1 MFRAASGIGN
11 LQPHSDRSVVTQGEI
26 AMILI
31 TGASGNAGGA
41 VLREALKGGSGAR
54 AMYRS
59 KEEAAKVPQSA
70 TAVIADFA
78 DQQSLRRALE
88 GIDTVYLVCSPVR
101 ELVELESNMI
111 DACREAGVKH
121 VVLNSALG
129 AGDFAKSFPSWH
141 RKVEDKLKAS
151 GIAYTILRPNG
162 FMQNLIA
169 YFAPSIRA
177 QGAFYQ
183 STGDAKIS
191 HLDLRDIAVAAAKIL
206 HSPSQYAGKI
216 YELNGPEALSYAEVA
231 EKISKATGRKV
242 SYVDIPLDAQR
253 KALLDMG
260 MPDFMVT
267 ALLELQEYYASG
279 EASKVDGTLESLI
292 NRAPTKMDGFLKE
305 NADQFRE
312 QAAKA

>member
-1 MFRAASGIGN
+1 MCEFCRPAAIAARNSG
-11 LQPHSDRSVVTQGEI
+11 DI

-31 TGASGNAGGA
+31 TGASGNAGGT
-41 VLREALKGGSGAR
+41 VLREVLKTGSGAR

-59 KEEAAKVPQSA
+59 KEEAAKVPQGA
-70 TAVIADFA
+70 AAAVADFA
-78 DQQSLRRALE
+78 DKSSLRRALE
-88 GIDTVYLVCSPVR
+88 GVDTVYLVCSPVR

-111 DACREAGVKH
+111 DVCREAGVKH

-129 AGDFAKSFPSWH
+129 AGDFPKSFPSWH
-141 RKVEDKLKAS
+141 RKVEDKLKGS
-151 GIAYTILRPNG
+151 GMAYTILRPNG

-169 YFAPSIRA
+169 YFAPPIRA

-183 STGDAKIS
+183 STGNAKIS
-191 HLDLRDIAVAAAKIL
+191 HIDLRDIAAAAAKIL
-206 HSPSQYAGKI
+206 RSPARHAEKI

-242 SYVDIPLDAQR
+242 QYVDIPPDAQR
-253 KALLDMG
+253 KALLEMG

-267 ALLELQEYYASG
+267 ALLELEEYYASG
-279 EASKVDGTLESLI
+279 KASRVDGTLESLLH
-292 NRAPTKMDGFLKE
+292 RAPTKMDDFLKGF
-305 NADQFRE
+305 ADQFRE

>member
-1 MFRAASGIGN
+1 
-11 LQPHSDRSVVTQGEI
+11 
-26 AMILI
+26 MILI

-41 VLREALKGGSGAR
+41 VLREVLKSGSGVR

-59 KEEAAKVPQSA
+59 KEEAAKAAKGA

-78 DQQSLRRALE
+78 DKQSLRGALE
-88 GIDTVYLVCSPVR
+88 GVDAVYLVCSPVR

-129 AGDFAKSFPSWH
+129 AGDFPKSFPSWH

-151 GIAYTILRPNG
+151 GMNYTMLRPNG

-183 STGDAKIS
+183 STGDAKVS
-191 HLDLRDIAVAAAKIL
+191 HIDLRDIAAAAAAIL
-206 HSPSQYAGKI
+206 RSPSQHAGKI
-216 YELNGPEALSYAEVA
+216 YGLNGPEALSYAEVA

-242 SYVDIPLDAQR
+242 QYVEIPPDAQR
-253 KALLDMG
+253 KALLDVG
-260 MPDFMVT
+260 MPDFLVT

-279 EASKVDGTLESLI
+279 KASKVDGTLESLI
-292 NRAPTKMDGFLKE
+292 HRAPIKMDAFLTE
-305 NADQFRE
+305 DADQFRE

>member
-1 MFRAASGIGN
+1 
-11 LQPHSDRSVVTQGEI
+11 
-26 AMILI
+26 MILI

-41 VLREALKGGSGAR
+41 VLREVLKNGSGVQ

-59 KEEAAKVPQSA
+59 KEGTAKVPHGA

-78 DQQSLRRALE
+78 DQQSLSRALE

-101 ELVELESNMI
+101 ELVQLESNMI
-111 DACREAGVKH
+111 DACREAGVKRI
-121 VVLNSALG
+121 VLNSALG
-129 AGDFAKSFPSWH
+129 AEDFAKSFPSWH
-141 RKVEDKLKAS
+141 RKVEDKLKGS
-151 GIAYTILRPNG
+151 GMDFTILRPNG

-183 STGDAKIS
+183 STGNAKVS
-191 HLDLRDIAVAAAKIL
+191 HIDMRDIAVAAAKIL
-206 HSPSQYAGKI
+206 SSPAHHSGKI
-216 YELNGPEALSYAEVA
+216 YELNGAEALSYAEIA

-242 SYVDIPLDAQR
+242 QYVDIPANAQR

-260 MPDFMVT
+260 MPDFLVT

-279 EASKVDGTLESLI
+279 KASKVDGTLESLI
-292 NRAPTKMDGFLKE
+292 PRAPTTMDEFLKE
-305 NADQFRE
+305 FADQFRQ

>member
-1 MFRAASGIGN
+1 
-11 LQPHSDRSVVTQGEI
+11 
-26 AMILI
+26 MILI

-41 VLREALKGGSGAR
+41 VLREVLKSGSGVR

-59 KEEAAKVPQSA
+59 KEEAAKAAKGA

-78 DQQSLRRALE
+78 DKQSLRGALE
-88 GIDTVYLVCSPVR
+88 GVDAVYLVCSPVR

-129 AGDFAKSFPSWH
+129 AGDFPKSFPSWH

-151 GIAYTILRPNG
+151 GMNYTMLRPNG

-183 STGDAKIS
+183 STGDAKVS
-191 HLDLRDIAVAAAKIL
+191 HIDLRDIAAAAAAIL
-206 HSPSQYAGKI
+206 RSPSQHAGKI
-216 YELNGPEALSYAEVA
+216 YGLNGPEALSYAEVA

-242 SYVDIPLDAQR
+242 QYVEIPPDAQR

-260 MPDFMVT
+260 MPDFLVT

-279 EASKVDGTLESLI
+279 KASKVDGTLESLI
-292 NRAPTKMDGFLKE
+292 HRAPIKMDAFLTE
-305 NADQFRE
+305 DADQFRE

>member
-1 MFRAASGIGN
+1 
-11 LQPHSDRSVVTQGEI
+11 
-26 AMILI
+26 MILI

-41 VLREALKGGSGAR
+41 VLREVLKSGSGVR
-54 AMYRS
+54 AMVRS
-59 KEEAAKVPQSA
+59 TEDAAKAPQGA
-70 TAVIADFA
+70 IAAIADFA
-78 DQQSLRRALE
+78 DKQSLRRALE
-88 GIDTVYLVCSPVR
+88 GVDTVYLVCSPVR

-129 AGDFAKSFPSWH
+129 AGDFSKSFPSWH

-151 GIAYTILRPNG
+151 GMAYTILRPNG

-169 YFAPSIRA
+169 YFASSIRE

-183 STGDAKIS
+183 STGNAKIS
-191 HLDLRDIAVAAAKIL
+191 HIDLRDIASAAASIL
-206 HSPSQYAGKI
+206 RSPSQHAGKI

-231 EKISKATGRKV
+231 EKISKAAGRKV
-242 SYVDIPLDAQR
+242 QYVDIPPDAQR

-260 MPDFMVT
+260 MPDFLVT
-267 ALLELQEYYASG
+267 ALLELQEYYAAG
-279 EASKVDGTLESLI
+279 KASKVDGTLESLI
-292 NRAPTKMDGFLKE
+292 HRAPTTMDDFLRE

>member
-1 MFRAASGIGN
+1 
-11 LQPHSDRSVVTQGEI
+11 
-26 AMILI
+26 MILI

-41 VLREALKGGSGAR
+41 VLREVLKIGSGAR

-59 KEEAAKVPQSA
+59 KEDSAKVPQGA

-78 DQQSLRRALE
+78 DQQSLSRALE

-111 DACREAGVKH
+111 DASHKAGVKH
-121 VVLNSALG
+121 IVLNSALG

-141 RKVEDKLKAS
+141 RKVEDKLKGS
-151 GIAYTILRPNG
+151 GMDFTILRPNG
-162 FMQNLIA
+162 FMQNLIS

-177 QGAFYQ
+177 EGAFYQ
-183 STGDAKIS
+183 STGRAKVS
-191 HLDLRDIAVAAAKIL
+191 HIDVRDIAVAAAKIL
-206 HSPSQYAGKI
+206 SSPAHHSGKI
-216 YELNGPEALSYAEVA
+216 YELNGPEALSYAEIA
-231 EKISKATGRKV
+231 EEISKATGRKV
-242 SYVDIPLDAQR
+242 QYVDIPANAQR

-260 MPDFMVT
+260 MPDFLVT

-279 EASKVDGTLESLI
+279 KASKVDGTLESLI
-292 NRAPTKMDGFLKE
+292 HRAPTTMDEFLKE
-305 NADQFRE
+305 FAEQFRQ

>member
-1 MFRAASGIGN
+1 
-11 LQPHSDRSVVTQGEI
+11 
-26 AMILI
+26 MILI

-41 VLREALKGGSGAR
+41 VLREVLKIGSGAR

-59 KEEAAKVPQSA
+59 KEDSAKVPQGA

-78 DQQSLRRALE
+78 DQQSLSRALE

-111 DACREAGVKH
+111 DASHKAGVKH
-121 VVLNSALG
+121 IVLNSALG

-141 RKVEDKLKAS
+141 RKVEDKLKGS
-151 GIAYTILRPNG
+151 GMDFTILRPNG
-162 FMQNLIA
+162 FMQNLIS

-177 QGAFYQ
+177 EGAFYQ
-183 STGDAKIS
+183 STGSAKVS
-191 HLDLRDIAVAAAKIL
+191 HIDVRDIAVAAAKIL
-206 HSPSQYAGKI
+206 SSPAHHSGKI
-216 YELNGPEALSYAEVA
+216 YELNGPEALSYAEIA
-231 EKISKATGRKV
+231 EEISKATGRKV
-242 SYVDIPLDAQR
+242 QYVDIPANAQR

-260 MPDFMVT
+260 MPDFLVT

-279 EASKVDGTLESLI
+279 KASKVDGTLESLI
-292 NRAPTKMDGFLKE
+292 HRAPTTMDEFLKE
-305 NADQFRE
+305 FAEQFRQ

>member
-1 MFRAASGIGN
+1 
-11 LQPHSDRSVVTQGEI
+11 
-26 AMILI
+26 MILI

-41 VLREALKGGSGAR
+41 VLSEALKGGSAVR
-54 AMYRS
+54 AMYRLR
-59 KEEAAKVPQSA
+59 EEAAKAPRGA

-78 DQQSLRRALE
+78 DKQSLRRALE

-101 ELVELESNMI
+101 QLVELESNMI

-129 AGDFAKSFPSWH
+129 AEDFPKSFPSWH

-151 GIAYTILRPNG
+151 GMVYTILRPNG

-183 STGDAKIS
+183 STGNARIS
-191 HLDLRDIAVAAAKIL
+191 HIDLRDIAAAAAGIL
-206 HSPSQYAGKI
+206 RSTSRHAGKT
-216 YELNGPEALSYAEVA
+216 YELNGPEALSYGNVA
-231 EKISKATGRKV
+231 EKISKATGRLV
-242 SYVDIPLDAQR
+242 QYVDIPLDAQR

-260 MPDFMVT
+260 MPDFLVT
-267 ALLELQEYYASG
+267 ALLELQEYYAAG
-279 EASKVDGTLESLI
+279 QASKVDGTLESLI
-292 NRAPTKMDGFLKE
+292 DRAPTRMDDFLEE

>member
-1 MFRAASGIGN
+1 MFRAA
-11 LQPHSDRSVVTQGEI
+11 PRPDRGTLLRRQI

-41 VLREALKGGSGAR
+41 VLHEVLKSGSGAR
-54 AMYRS
+54 AMIRS
-59 KEEAAKVPQSA
+59 QVDTAKMTQGAA
-70 TAVIADFA
+70 AVIADFA
-78 DQQSLRRALE
+78 DKASLRRALE
-88 GIDTVYLVCSPVR
+88 GVDTVYLVCSPVR

-111 DACREAGVKH
+111 DGCREAGVKH
-121 VVLNSALG
+121 IVLNSALG
-129 AGDFAKSFPSWH
+129 AGDFSKSFPSWH

-151 GIAYTILRPNG
+151 GMAYTILRPNG

-183 STGDAKIS
+183 STGDAKVS
-191 HLDLRDIAVAAAKIL
+191 HIDLRDIAVAAAKIL
-206 HSPSQYAGKI
+206 RSPAQHSGKI
-216 YELNGPEALSYAEVA
+216 VELNGPEALSYAEIA
-231 EKISKATGRKV
+231 EKISKATGRNV
-242 SYVDIPLDAQR
+242 QYVDIPPDAQR

-260 MPDFMVT
+260 MPDFLIT
-267 ALLELQEYYASG
+267 ALLELQEYYAAG
-279 EASKVDGTLESLI
+279 KASKVDGTLELLI
-292 NRAPTKMDGFLKE
+292 NRAPAKMDDFLKE

>member
-1 MFRAASGIGN
+1 
-11 LQPHSDRSVVTQGEI
+11 
-26 AMILI
+26 MILI

-41 VLREALKGGSGAR
+41 VLHEVLETGSGVR

-59 KEEAAKVPQSA
+59 QQDSAKVPQGA

-78 DQQSLRRALE
+78 DKASLGRALQ
-88 GIDTVYLVCSPVR
+88 GVDTVYLVCSPVR

-121 VVLNSALG
+121 IVLNSALG
-129 AGDFAKSFPSWH
+129 AGDFGKSFPSWH

-151 GIAYTILRPNG
+151 GMDYTFLRPKG
-162 FMQNLIA
+162 FMQNLIM

-177 QGAFYQ
+177 EGAFYQ
-183 STGDAKIS
+183 STGNAKIS
-191 HLDLRDIAVAAAKIL
+191 HIDLRDIAAAAALIL
-206 HSPSQYAGKI
+206 RSPSQHIGKI

-231 EKISKATGRKV
+231 EKISKATGRNV
-242 SYVDIPLDAQR
+242 QYVDIPGDAQR

-279 EASKVDGTLESLI
+279 KASIVDGTLESLI
-292 NRAPTKMDGFLKE
+292 RRAPTKMDQFLKKF
-305 NADQFRE
+305 ADQFRE
-312 QAAKA
+312 QAANA

>member
-1 MFRAASGIGN
+1 
-11 LQPHSDRSVVTQGEI
+11 
-26 AMILI
+26 MILI

-41 VLREALKGGSGAR
+41 VLHEVLKTGSGAC

-59 KEEAAKVPQSA
+59 QQDSAKVPQGA
-70 TAVIADFA
+70 AAVIADFA
-78 DQQSLRRALE
+78 DKASLGRATQ
-88 GIDTVYLVCSPVR
+88 GVDTVYLVCSPVR

-111 DACREAGVKH
+111 DACREADVKH
-121 VVLNSALG
+121 IVLNSALG
-129 AGDFAKSFPSWH
+129 AGDFGKSFPSWH

-151 GIAYTILRPNG
+151 GMDYTILRPNG
-162 FMQNLIA
+162 FMQNLIM

-183 STGDAKIS
+183 STGNTKIS
-191 HLDLRDIAVAAAKIL
+191 HIDLRDIAAAAALIL
-206 HSPSQYAGKI
+206 RSPSQHIGKI

-231 EKISKATGRKV
+231 EKISNATGRNV
-242 SYVDIPLDAQR
+242 QYVDIPGDAQR

-279 EASKVDGTLESLI
+279 KASVVDGTLESLI
-292 NRAPTKMDGFLKE
+292 HRAPTKMDQFLKE
-305 NADQFRE
+305 FADQFRE
-312 QAAKA
+312 QAANA

>member
-1 MFRAASGIGN
+1 
-11 LQPHSDRSVVTQGEI
+11 
-26 AMILI
+26 MILI

-41 VLREALKGGSGAR
+41 VLREVLKIGNGVR
-54 AMYRS
+54 AMVRS
-59 KEEAAKVPQSA
+59 KEESAKVPQGA
-70 TAVIADFA
+70 IAVIADFA
-78 DQQSLRRALE
+78 DKPSLHRALE
-88 GIDTVYLVCSPVR
+88 GVDTVYLVCSPVR

-141 RKVEDKLKAS
+141 RKVEDKLKGS
-151 GIAYTILRPNG
+151 GMAYTILRPNG

-177 QGAFYQ
+177 QGVFYQ

-191 HLDLRDIAVAAAKIL
+191 HLDLRDIAAAAARIL
-206 HSPSQYAGKI
+206 RSPSQHAGKI
-216 YELNGPEALSYAEVA
+216 YELNGPEPLSYAEVA
-231 EKISKATGRKV
+231 EKISNATGRKV
-242 SYVDIPLDAQR
+242 QYVDIPPDAQR
-253 KALLDMG
+253 KALSDIG
-260 MPDFMVT
+260 MPDFMIT

-279 EASKVDGTLESLI
+279 KAGKVDGTLESLLH
-292 NRAPTKMDGFLKE
+292 RAPTRVDDFLKE
-305 NADQFRE
+305 SADHFRE

>member
-1 MFRAASGIGN
+1 
-11 LQPHSDRSVVTQGEI
+11 
-26 AMILI
+26 MILT

-41 VLREALKGGSGAR
+41 VLRELLKSGSKVR
-54 AMYRS
+54 AMFRS
-59 KEEAAKVPQSA
+59 KEEAAKVPPGA
-70 TAVIADFA
+70 TGVIADFA

-101 ELVELESNMI
+101 ELVALESNMI

-121 VVLNSALG
+121 VVQNSALG
-129 AGDFAKSFPSWH
+129 ASDFAKSFPSWH

-151 GIAYTILRPNG
+151 GMVYTILRPNG

-191 HLDLRDIAVAAAKIL
+191 HIDLRDIAAAAAAIL
-206 HSPSQYAGKI
+206 RSAAQHAGKI

-231 EKISKATGRKV
+231 EKISKATGRQV
-242 SYVDIPLDAQR
+242 RYVDIPPEAQR

-260 MPDFMVT
+260 MPDFLVS

-279 EASKVDGTLESLI
+279 KTSKVDGTLESLI
-292 NRAPTKMDGFLKE
+292 HRAPITMDHFLKE

>member
-1 MFRAASGIGN
+1 
-11 LQPHSDRSVVTQGEI
+11 
-26 AMILI
+26 
-31 TGASGNAGGA
+31 
-41 VLREALKGGSGAR
+41 
-54 AMYRS
+54 MYRS
-59 KEEAAKVPQSA
+59 KEEAAKAAKGA

-78 DQQSLRRALE
+78 DKQSLRGALE
-88 GIDTVYLVCSPVR
+88 GVDTVYLVCSPVR

-129 AGDFAKSFPSWH
+129 AGDFPKSFPSWH

-151 GIAYTILRPNG
+151 GMNYTMLRPNG

-183 STGDAKIS
+183 STGDAKVS
-191 HLDLRDIAVAAAKIL
+191 HINLRDIAAAAAAIL
-206 HSPSQYAGKI
+206 RSRSQHAGKI

-242 SYVDIPLDAQR
+242 QYVDIPPDAQR

-260 MPDFMVT
+260 MPDFLVT

-279 EASKVDGTLESLI
+279 KASKVDGTLESLI
-292 NRAPTKMDGFLKE
+292 HRAPIKMDAFLTE
-305 NADQFRE
+305 DADQFRE

>member
-1 MFRAASGIGN
+1 
-11 LQPHSDRSVVTQGEI
+11 
-26 AMILI
+26 MILI

-41 VLREALKGGSGAR
+41 VLREVLKIGNGVR
-54 AMYRS
+54 AMVRS
-59 KEEAAKVPQSA
+59 KEESAKVPQGA

-78 DQQSLRRALE
+78 DKPSLRRALE
-88 GIDTVYLVCSPVR
+88 GVDTVYLVCSPVR
-101 ELVELESNMI
+101 ELVELESSMI
-111 DACREAGVKH
+111 DACREAGLKH

-129 AGDFAKSFPSWH
+129 AGEFAKSFPSWH
-141 RKVEDKLKAS
+141 RKVEDKLKGS
-151 GIAYTILRPNG
+151 GMAYTILRPNG

-191 HLDLRDIAVAAAKIL
+191 HLDLRDIAAAAARIL
-206 HSPSQYAGKI
+206 RSPSQHAGKI
-216 YELNGPEALSYAEVA
+216 YELNGPEPLSYAEVA

-242 SYVDIPLDAQR
+242 QYVDIPPDAQR
-253 KALLDMG
+253 KALSDIG
-260 MPDFMVT
+260 MPDFMIT

-279 EASKVDGTLESLI
+279 KAGKVDGTLESLI
-292 NRAPTKMDGFLKE
+292 HRAPTKVDDFLKE
-305 NADQFRE
+305 SADHFRE